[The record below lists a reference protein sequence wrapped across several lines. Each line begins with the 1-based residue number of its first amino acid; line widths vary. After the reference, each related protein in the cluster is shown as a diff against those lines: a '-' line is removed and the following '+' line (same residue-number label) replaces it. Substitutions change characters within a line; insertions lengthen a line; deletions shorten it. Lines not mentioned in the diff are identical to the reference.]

1 MRMPWYALSV
11 VLCGLVL
18 SSLPAMAQPQL
29 AITVDFKDTD
39 VKDAVQALCAYTGAN
54 FTIDP
59 EVQGRVTAG
68 LTGVPFD
75 TALRQILDPLGAT
88 FKKDAGVYKIVK
100 KKKPPTSRSLQ
111 VAPRPQA
118 TVRPTPTPPS
128 QSTGGVAAQG
138 KGEEQEAEEVYKVV
152 KLRNLD
158 PAVLGFEVISGSILD
173 MGGGGY
179 GGLVAVVLVVGAAL
193 VAVLVVVA
201 LAVVGALAAA
211 VASVVALAVVGAL
224 VAAAAS
230 APVGAGLASR
240 KLGAG
245 SCRRSRAK
253 RWPRGLGERP

>member
-179 GGLVAVVLVVGAAL
+179 GGSG
-193 VAVLVVVA
+193 
-201 LAVVGALAAA
+201 GYGGYGGYGGGGFGGGGFGGG
-211 VASVVALAVVGAL
+211 SSFGGGFGGGGFGGGR
-224 VAAAAS
+224 S
-230 APVGAGLASR
+230 FGGGSSFGGGFGGGRSFGGSSSFGSR
-240 KLGAG
+240 GG
-245 SCRRSRAK
+245 
-253 RWPRGLGERP
+253 GFGF